1 MSFSVVTNLS
11 SIAAQSMLG
20 SARSDLSQALHQLT
34 SGSRIN
40 SSADDAAG
48 LARANRYRLDNTS
61 HTVGMRNANDAVS
74 QLQIEDGALSNI
86 SSLMDRATTLARQA
100 ASGTFTGDRAILNE
114 EFQSVMAEITRTAAA
129 AGLETGGTNLDSR
142 KVFVGNSQTNTSDSV
157 SYVSVAANDSVD
169 TVGLG
174 IDSQNILSQADAAAA
189 ISNLQDAV
197 GTLGACRELAPSK
210 QESTTYEPSLVCKLL
225 IHWLQISYSRQ
236 APRHGSGPNRI
247 RDEPVELCRSAIP
260 ADFGQSTG
268 FGISYS
274 RRQYR

>member
-40 SSADDAAG
+40 SSADYAAG

-86 SSLMDRATTLARQA
+86 SSLMDRATTLASQA

-197 GTLGACRELAPSK
+197 GTLGTVQARTGSAMNQL
-210 QESTTYEPSLVCKLL
+210 
-225 IHWLQISYSRQ
+225 SYAAAQSRQ
-236 APRHGSGPNRI
+236 TSVSLQASESRI
-247 RDEPVELCRSAIP
+247 RDANIAEVVAELTKSQILSQSGLAALSYNPVSSGSILQLLA
-260 ADFGQSTG
+260 
-268 FGISYS
+268 
-274 RRQYR
+274 